1 MLGKASTEDYECR
14 YHKLPPDTLG
24 REPQRESKTRT
35 TAEDT
40 SPADLRRKSE
50 RIARNRNHLIV
61 TEIGTWQAKRQQTAG
76 AVQVLFPRGFPVRR
90 PDRIPYRP
98 MAC

>member
-1 MLGKASTEDYECR
+1 MDSKLLLGEASTKDYKCR
-14 YHKLPPDTLG
+14 YHKLPPDASG

-50 RIARNRNHLIV
+50 RIARNRNHLII
-61 TEIGTWQAKRQQTAG
+61 TEIGIWQTKRQQTAG

-90 PDRIPYRP
+90 PDRI
-98 MAC
+98 